1 MKIGLLGGAF
11 DPVHR
16 GHLLLAEGAQA
27 ALKLDQVLW
36 IPSGTPAHRELS
48 GGAEA
53 QDRARMVEL
62 AIESHAG
69 FGLSRI
75 EMERPGPS
83 YSIDT
88 VRALQKDSP
97 DKDTTWF
104 FLVGSDA
111 AKQLSRWRQIDQLKK
126 LVRFAVIPR
135 PGAEPQDGPDDIE
148 VLEITTCEVSASY
161 VRERIRRGEP
171 ITDLV
176 PEPVV
181 RYIEEKGLYR

>member
-16 GHLLLAEGAQA
+16 GHLLLAKGAQG
-27 ALKLDQVLW
+27 ALALDQILW
-36 IPSGTPAHRELS
+36 IPTGTPPHRAFAC
-48 GGAEA
+48 GADA

-62 AIESHAG
+62 AIEGHAG
-69 FGLSRI
+69 FKLSRI
-75 EMERPGPS
+75 ELERSGPS

-97 DKDTTWF
+97 DQETTWF

-111 AKQLSRWRQIDQLKK
+111 AKQLSRWCQIDQLKK
-126 LVRFAVIPR
+126 LVRFVVIPR
-135 PGAEPQDGPDDIE
+135 PGAEPQDWPDDIE
-148 VLEITTCEVSASY
+148 ALDVATCEVSASQ
-161 VRERIRRGEP
+161 VRERIKQGKP

-176 PEPVV
+176 SEPVA